1 MNKEKLIEMGLTD
14 EQATKVMEQLDG
26 NYIPKTRFNEVNEEN
41 KSLKAAAKE
50 HEKQLDTLKAA
61 AGDNENLKEQ
71 IATLQQQNKDQQKA
85 HEAELK
91 QLKFDNALESA
102 LVAAGAKSTKAVR
115 ALLNVDNVKLNEDGK
130 FSGLDEQITAL
141 KTSDGYMF
149 AEQQNKQNFKGFQPG
164 ATGNIKP
171 GANVDT
177 SKMTYSEMVAY
188 LEANPEAKI

>member
-188 LEANPEAKI
+188 LEANPDAKI